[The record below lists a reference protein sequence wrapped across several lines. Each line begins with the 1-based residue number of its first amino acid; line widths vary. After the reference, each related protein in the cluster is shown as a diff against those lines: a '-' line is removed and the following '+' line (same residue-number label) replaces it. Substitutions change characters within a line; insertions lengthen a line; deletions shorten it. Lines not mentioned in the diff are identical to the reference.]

1 MEADDDDD
9 DDGAVAVVATLL
21 LLLLLLL
28 SSIDTSHGTTRSVS
42 PKNVSAPGTAAE
54 AEVAVVVVAP
64 G

>member
-1 MEADDDDD
+1 MEADDD

-21 LLLLLLL
+21 LPLLLLLL
-28 SSIDTSHGTTRSVS
+28 STDTSQGTTRSVN
-42 PKNVSAPGTAAE
+42 PKNVSAPVTAAE